1 MKQNNADNLPLALII
16 HMIIDQKLKINIVKK
31 IETRYTAISGGG
43 IPPPKYL
50 RTKYTIIYDMI
61 NTVTTNK
68 HDNAANI

>member
-1 MKQNNADNLPLALII
+1 MSPLPY
-16 HMIIDQKLKINIVKK
+16 
-31 IETRYTAISGGG
+31 ETRYTAISGGG